1 MITDEEA
8 RKAAETIIEYCR
20 PRMGDNDDLDDFHCK
35 NCIFYWKDI
44 YDKSHYCVFRCEPL
58 PCLKGVFKKEG
69 NNKTE
74 VPVHTDN
81 DAVNHPQHYCH
92 GGIETI
98 DILKAKMPRPWFLGF
113 LKGNV
118 LKYITRSEF
127 KGSEIEDFKKAA
139 WYLDRL
145 ITEFEKDKET

>member
-1 MITDEEA
+1 MITGKEA
-8 RKAAETIIEYCR
+8 RQAVNTLISYCKGKGMCDCNKDDCAVWGVCYEKA
-20 PRMGDNDDLDDFHCK
+20 
-35 NCIFYWKDI
+35 
-44 YDKSHYCVFRCEPL
+44 DKLFDECTKYE
-58 PCLKGVFKKEG
+58 EG
-69 NNKTE
+69 EKMSKT
-74 VPVHTDN
+74 N

-145 ITEFEKDKET
+145 ITEFEKDKEA

>member
-8 RKAAETIIEYCR
+8 KRALDVIARYCGSKQGSGYLDYNDCKKCVFYRKPVKEGELPCEVTSGVPCCEILFTGNT
-20 PRMGDNDDLDDFHCK
+20 MKDDPVNHP
-35 NCIFYWKDI
+35 
-44 YDKSHYCVFRCEPL
+44 SHYC
-58 PCLKGVFKKEG
+58 
-69 NNKTE
+69 
-74 VPVHTDN
+74 
-81 DAVNHPQHYCH
+81 Q

-145 ITEFEKDKET
+145 ITEFEKDKEA

>member
-1 MITDEEA
+1 MITGKEA
-8 RKAAETIIEYCR
+8 RQAVNTLISYCKGKE
-20 PRMGDNDDLDDFHCK
+20 MCDCNKDDCAVWGFCYE
-35 NCIFYWKDI
+35 IA
-44 YDKSHYCVFRCEPL
+44 DKLFDECTKYE
-58 PCLKGVFKKEG
+58 EG
-69 NNKTE
+69 EKMSKT
-74 VPVHTDN
+74 N

-145 ITEFEKDKET
+145 ITEFEKDKEA

>member
-1 MITDEEA
+1 MITGKEA
-8 RKAAETIIEYCR
+8 RQAVNTLISYCKGKER
-20 PRMGDNDDLDDFHCK
+20 CDCNKDDCAVWGFCYE
-35 NCIFYWKDI
+35 NA
-44 YDKSHYCVFRCEPL
+44 DKLFDECTKYE
-58 PCLKGVFKKEG
+58 EG
-69 NNKTE
+69 EKMSKT
-74 VPVHTDN
+74 N

-145 ITEFEKDKET
+145 ITEFEKDKEA

>member
-1 MITDEEA
+1 MITGKEA
-8 RKAAETIIEYCR
+8 RQAVNTLISYCKGNE
-20 PRMGDNDDLDDFHCK
+20 MCDCNKDDCAVWGFCYE
-35 NCIFYWKDI
+35 IA
-44 YDKSHYCVFRCEPL
+44 DKLFDECTKYE
-58 PCLKGVFKKEG
+58 EG
-69 NNKTE
+69 EKMSKT
-74 VPVHTDN
+74 N

-145 ITEFEKDKET
+145 ITEFEKDKEA

>member
-1 MITDEEA
+1 MITGKEA
-8 RKAAETIIEYCR
+8 RQAVNTLISYCKGKE
-20 PRMGDNDDLDDFHCK
+20 MCDCNKDDCAVWGFCYE
-35 NCIFYWKDI
+35 NA
-44 YDKSHYCVFRCEPL
+44 DKLFDECTKYE
-58 PCLKGVFKKEG
+58 EG
-69 NNKTE
+69 EKMSKT
-74 VPVHTDN
+74 N

-145 ITEFEKDKET
+145 ITEFEKDKEA

>member
-1 MITDEEA
+1 MITGKEA
-8 RKAAETIIEYCR
+8 RQAVNTLISYCKGKE
-20 PRMGDNDDLDDFHCK
+20 MCDCNKDDCAVWGFCYE
-35 NCIFYWKDI
+35 IA
-44 YDKSHYCVFRCEPL
+44 DKLFDECTKYE
-58 PCLKGVFKKEG
+58 EG
-69 NNKTE
+69 EKMSKT
-74 VPVHTDN
+74 N